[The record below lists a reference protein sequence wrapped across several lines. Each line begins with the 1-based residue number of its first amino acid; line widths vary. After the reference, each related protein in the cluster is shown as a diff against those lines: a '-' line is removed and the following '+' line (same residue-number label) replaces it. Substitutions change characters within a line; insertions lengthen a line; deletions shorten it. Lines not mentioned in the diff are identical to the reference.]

1 MRQNDWN
8 IKHENSLI
16 TDINITPLTDV
27 MLVLLII
34 FMVTATFFIAE
45 PSMKVNLPPAV
56 TSTRKAETS
65 GEITVTINEQGHML
79 MGGRPVRPAD
89 LVNAL
94 MSAARKLPQP
104 QKVVVIRADK
114 KASYG
119 SVIWVMDAARLV
131 GLHHVSLATEEI
143 NSRDARQQRGVY
155 TQSKSKDR

>member
-1 MRQNDWN
+1 MRYNGWN
-8 IKHENSLI
+8 TKYENNLI

-56 TSTRKAETS
+56 TSTREAETS
-65 GEITVTINEQGHML
+65 GEITVTINEQGRML
-79 MGGRPVRPAD
+79 VNGRPVRPAD
-89 LVNAL
+89 LVDAL

-114 KASYG
+114 EASYG

-131 GLHHVSLATEEI
+131 GLHRVSLATEEI
-143 NSRDARQQRGVY
+143 NSRNASQQRGVY